1 MGRGSSL
8 CSSQPEAAF
17 NSAAGGSIVLAL
29 PEAAFYSYPLRITEQ
44 SGPYRHLETRSA
56 SELLTL
62 INTQDQ
68 LVAPAVADC
77 IPALT
82 PLVEGIVERMERGGR
97 LFYIGAGTSGRLGV
111 LDASECPPTY
121 GVPPGLVVGLIA
133 GGDRALRDAVEAAE
147 DSAGQAWRD
156 LAQHTPNTDDTLVGI
171 AASGTTPYV
180 IGGLKEARAA
190 GLLTGC
196 VTCNPG
202 SPVTEVCDHPI
213 VAVVGP
219 EVVTGSTRMKS
230 GTAQKLVLNMITTT
244 VMIRLGRVR
253 DNRMVDMK
261 LSNAKLVDRGTK
273 MIVEATGMPYEEARQ
288 RLLETGSV
296 REVIDHHT

>member
-1 MGRGSSL
+1 M
-8 CSSQPEAAF
+8 
-17 NSAAGGSIVLAL
+17 
-29 PEAAFYSYPLRITEQ
+29 RITEQ
-44 SGPYRHLETRSA
+44 AGPYRDLEKRSVA
-56 SELLTL
+56 ELLTF
-62 INTQDQ
+62 INEQDRK
-68 LVAPAVADC
+68 VAPAVGDC
-77 IPALT
+77 IPELT
-82 PLVEGIVERMERGGR
+82 ALVEAIVPRMERGGR

-121 GVPPGLVVGLIA
+121 GVPPGMVIGLIA

-147 DSAGQAWRD
+147 DSADQAWKD
-156 LAQHTPNTDDTLVGI
+156 MAKHSPNADDTLIGI

-180 IGGLKEARAA
+180 IGGLRRAGEA

-202 SPVTEVCDHPI
+202 APVTEVCTHPI

-230 GTAQKLVLNMITTT
+230 GTAQKLILNMITTS

-273 MIVEATGMPYEEARQ
+273 MIVESTGMPYDEARQ
-288 RLLETGSV
+288 RLLEAGSV
-296 REVIDHHT
+296 RQVIDGM

>member
-1 MGRGSSL
+1 M
-8 CSSQPEAAF
+8 
-17 NSAAGGSIVLAL
+17 
-29 PEAAFYSYPLRITEQ
+29 RITEQ
-44 SGPYRHLETRSA
+44 PGPYRHLETRDA
-56 SELLTL
+56 EELLTL
-62 INTQDQ
+62 INEQDR
-68 LVAPAVADC
+68 LVAPAVGEC
-77 IPALT
+77 IPAIT

-97 LFYIGAGTSGRLGV
+97 LFYLGAGTSGRLGV

-121 GVPPGLVVGLIA
+121 DVPPGLVIGLIA

-147 DSAGQAWRD
+147 DSADQAWRE
-156 LAQHTPNTDDTLVGI
+156 LEAHSPNVDDTLIGI

-180 IGGLKEARAA
+180 IGGLRAARAA

-202 SPVTEVCDHPI
+202 APVTAVCDHPI

-230 GTAQKLVLNMITTT
+230 GTAQKLILNMITTT
-244 VMIRLGRVR
+244 VMIRLGRVK

-261 LSNAKLVDRGTK
+261 LSNAKLIDRGTK
-273 MIVEATGMPYEEARQ
+273 MIVEATGLDYGQAREW
-288 RLLETGSV
+288 LLERGSV
-296 REVIDHHT
+296 RAVIEGE